1 MKGKSPWNKL
11 SIKKTDVY
19 RLLLD
24 LGGEARWRDLK
35 ANLKKLGWGPTTLK
49 QTLDE
54 MVEEGSIIKEARLG
68 PKGPE
73 AWYAVVIKDDEI
85 WGPLLKSISR
95 EMPVSTEAIEVKEE
109 KYVTAEELV
118 QLVNEIKDTSI
129 EQVGQK
135 IREKADQLKGAERK
149 VFLKGQTRKIMQLA
163 LEELQA
169 SIYMEVRGVWKISRE
184 KISFYHPML
193 RAMFNQH
200 LEEYLKVLIDYPEYT
215 MEVLLDQ
222 MFKDEDKREEAMREE
237 GLKK

>member
-1 MKGKSPWNKL
+1 MRGKSPWNKL

-85 WGPLLKSISR
+85 WGTLLKSISR
-95 EMPVSTEAIEVKEE
+95 EIPVSTEAIEVKEE
-109 KYVTAEELV
+109 KYVTVEELV

-149 VFLKGQTRKIMQLA
+149 AFLKGQTRKIMQLA

-169 SIYMEVRGVWKISRE
+169 SIYMEVRGVWKIGRE
-184 KISFYHPML
+184 KISFHHPML